1 MSKKSSKK
9 RARVEEG
16 EEGRSEIDT
25 DLRLSE
31 ELRVLVG
38 GRKYVNQEDLSV
50 DVLLRFLI
58 EKGDIVRVKL
68 FKVNV
73 HGMGGSEFDVT
84 MEEGQSEV
92 SHLKRLI
99 QDKKGTAAFSQH
111 LFVSSKSSKEVK
123 ACDTPLSDGELID
136 GDCSVVLCIG
146 ADPGEF
152 ELSSFLI
159 VV

>member
-1 MSKKSSKK
+1 MSKESSKK
-9 RARVEEG
+9 RARVEE
-16 EEGRSEIDT
+16 EEKENEIAT

-31 ELRVLVG
+31 ELRVLLG

-73 HGMGGSEFDVT
+73 HGMGGSTFDVL

-92 SHLKRLI
+92 SHLKRSI
-99 QDKKGTAAFSQH
+99 EDQTGTAAFSQH
-111 LFVSSKSSKEVK
+111 LFVLSKSGEEVK
-123 ACDTPLSDGELID
+123 ACDTPLADGVLID
-136 GDCSVVLCIG
+136 GACSVALCID
-146 ADPGEF
+146 AAPGGF
-152 ELSSFLI
+152 GFC
-159 VV
+159 

>member
-50 DVLLRFLI
+50 DGR
-58 EKGDIVRVKL
+58 
-68 FKVNV
+68 
-73 HGMGGSEFDVT
+73 S
-84 MEEGQSEV
+84 
-92 SHLKRLI
+92 
-99 QDKKGTAAFSQH
+99 AP
-111 LFVSSKSSKEVK
+111 VSSS
-123 ACDTPLSDGELID
+123 
-136 GDCSVVLCIG
+136 
-146 ADPGEF
+146 
-152 ELSSFLI
+152 
-159 VV
+159 